1 MEGKVGEGG
10 EEGGEDEIVAEAG
23 GAAWHDRYSR
33 YFPFSFDGFLLD
45 DNNLD
50 SALKPLNLIKL
61 LSFSNARAGI

>member
-1 MEGKVGEGG
+1 MARK
-10 EEGGEDEIVAEAG
+10 EARMRLLPRR
-23 GAAWHDRYSR
+23 AVLHAWHDRYSR

-61 LSFSNARAGI
+61 LSFSNAWAGI